1 LTSDVNVVYIPNR
14 RGDLKKVSNIFG
26 EEQVATR
33 KSVIR
38 KKVEGA
44 YHHGDLKASLKR
56 AALRLVQEKG
66 PRGFSLN
73 EASRLAGVTVA
84 APYRH
89 FKDKD
94 ALLAE
99 IACDGLDLMVRE
111 LREAAI
117 TVRGIREQML
127 EVGMAYLRFSSVH
140 ADYFAVIF
148 NAGLDKSKY
157 PDVGRAAGEAY
168 GVILEL
174 AQQAEKTPELAA
186 QRAVSAWA
194 LVHGFATLIAD
205 GALSTAMGKR
215 SRFEHLRPLIRQFL
229 NQH

>member
-1 LTSDVNVVYIPNR
+1 MT
-14 RGDLKKVSNIFG
+14 
-26 EEQVATR
+26 TR
-33 KSVIR
+33 KPVIR
-38 KKVEGA
+38 KKVEGV

-89 FKDKD
+89 FEDKD

-99 IACDGLDLMVRE
+99 IACDGLDLMVLE
-111 LREAAI
+111 LREAAAA
-117 TVRGIREQML
+117 VSGIREQML

-157 PDVGRAAGEAY
+157 PDVGRAAGRAY

-174 AQQAEKTPELAA
+174 SQQAEKTPELAA

-194 LVHGFATLIAD
+194 LVHGFATLTAD
-205 GALSTAMGKR
+205 GALSTAMEER
-215 SRFEHLRPLIRQFL
+215 SRFEHLRPLLHQFL
-229 NQH
+229 NCTSH